1 MEKSD
6 PSRADSRGMSAPY
19 ETLRLEVEEFVATV
33 TLDRPPV
40 NAMNRAMRE
49 EIVRVFDELHDR
61 DDVRAVVLT
70 AAGKA
75 FCAGADLK
83 ERPNIAGEPGAY
95 PRHNRLTR
103 AVFDSVME
111 CGKPVVAAVN
121 GLAIGA
127 GCVLALCADVIMV
140 ADDAYLAMTE
150 VDVGLAG
157 GVKHVRRHF
166 GESDA
171 RLMVYTAR
179 RIHGP
184 DLLRMSAASACL
196 PRADLLSAAVQIG
209 REIAAKVPLAVQAA
223 KKSFQVTE
231 YLPLHEGY
239 RFEQSQTV
247 ALAATEDTQEAWRAF
262 AEKRR
267 PVFKGR

>member
-1 MEKSD
+1 
-6 PSRADSRGMSAPY
+6 MSEPY
-19 ETLRLEVEEFVATV
+19 ETLRLEVAEFVATV

-61 DDVRAVVLT
+61 EDVRAVVLT
-70 AAGKA
+70 GAGKG

-83 ERPNIAGEPGAY
+83 ERPNIAGNPGAY

-111 CGKPVVAAVN
+111 CGKPVIAAVN

-127 GCVLALCADVIMV
+127 GCVLALSADIILV
-140 ADDAYLAMTE
+140 AEDAYLSMTE

-166 GESDA
+166 SESDA
-171 RLMVYTAR
+171 RLMIYTAR
-179 RIHGP
+179 RMSGP
-184 DLLRMSAASACL
+184 ELLRMNAASICL
-196 PRADLLSAAVQIG
+196 PREALAEEARKIG
-209 REIAAKVPLAVQAA
+209 AEIAAKVPLAVQAA
-223 KKSFQVTE
+223 KRSFQVTE
-231 YLPLHEGY
+231 YMPLHEGY

-262 AEKRR
+262 AEKRK

>member
-1 MEKSD
+1 MSD
-6 PSRADSRGMSAPY
+6 PY
-19 ETLRLEVEEFVATV
+19 ETLKLEVADFVATV

-70 AAGKA
+70 GAGKA

-83 ERPNIAGEPGAY
+83 ERPNIAGNPGAY

-127 GCVLALCADVIMV
+127 GCVLALSADIILV
-140 ADDAYLAMTE
+140 AEDAYLSMTE

-171 RLMVYTAR
+171 RLMIYTAR
-179 RIHGP
+179 RITGP
-184 DLLRMSAASACL
+184 ELLRMTVASACQPRDQLL
-196 PRADLLSAAVQIG
+196 PAAQQIG
-209 REIAAKVPLAVQAA
+209 REIAGKVPLAVQAA

-231 YLPLHEGY
+231 YMPLHEGY

-247 ALAATEDTQEAWRAF
+247 ALASTEDTQEAWRAF
-262 AEKRR
+262 AEKRK
-267 PVFKGR
+267 PAFKGR